1 MHFPY
6 FAASILGFGSALC
19 SYQTLAADDGE
30 NQTSLVEQRVN
41 QELKASDNPFV
52 IMPHKVNYFLPVTYS
67 SSPNSKPFVED
78 MEQQGYSLDHV
89 EAKFQIS
96 FKFPLAYNIFGNNGH
111 LFFAYTNQ
119 SWWQVYNKDSSSPF
133 RETNHE
139 PELFMLF
146 NNDWKIG
153 DFTNSFWG
161 FGVVHQ
167 SNGRSGLLSRSWNR
181 IYGNM
186 IFDKGPMAISLNV
199 WWRIPESDK
208 QYAGDPEGDD
218 NPDIN
223 DYMGNFELTGL
234 YGPGK
239 HRFSVMLRNNL
250 NTSDNRGA
258 VQLTWSYPIL
268 GNLRFYAQYFN
279 GYGESLIDY
288 NAHTE
293 RLGIGVALND
303 LL

>member
-1 MHFPY
+1 MNFPY

-186 IFDKGPMAISLNV
+186 IFDKG
-199 WWRIPESDK
+199 
-208 QYAGDPEGDD
+208 
-218 NPDIN
+218 
-223 DYMGNFELTGL
+223 
-234 YGPGK
+234 
-239 HRFSVMLRNNL
+239 
-250 NTSDNRGA
+250 
-258 VQLTWSYPIL
+258 
-268 GNLRFYAQYFN
+268 
-279 GYGESLIDY
+279 
-288 NAHTE
+288 
-293 RLGIGVALND
+293 
-303 LL
+303 